1 MNSKN
6 PYARITFNEFKK
18 RASNPFL
25 SKYEKIGF
33 PDDYRKNSEIDIFQ
47 DLKQKLKL
55 ERKNITIADIG
66 CGCSDLAHLLI
77 KNASI
82 LSQTLLMIDSQ
93 EMLDLLPNQDLV
105 KKINGKFP
113 DCYDEVK
120 KLSETLDVIIVYSV
134 MQHIILDSNP
144 FSFIDK
150 ALELLKPGGMLIL
163 GDLPNN
169 SKRNRFFMSEKG
181 IEMHKNYCGNN
192 PKPLPLVNFP
202 NTHETI
208 DDGLLI
214 GILMRYRG
222 LGFETYILPQPENL
236 PMANRREDILIVKN

>member
-33 PDDYRKNSEIDIFQ
+33 PDDYRKNSEIDIFR
-47 DLKQKLKL
+47 DLNHKLNLQREK
-55 ERKNITIADIG
+55 ITIADIG
-66 CGCSDLAHLLI
+66 CGCSDLADLLI
-77 KNASI
+77 KNGESCN
-82 LSQTLLMIDSQ
+82 QTLIMIDSQ
-93 EMLDLLPNQDLV
+93 EMLDLLPNKNYI
-105 KKINGKFP
+105 KKINVKFP
-113 DCYDEVK
+113 DCYEEVK
-120 KLSETLDVIIVYSV
+120 QISETLDVIIVYSV

-150 ALELLKPGGMLIL
+150 ALELLKPGGMLLL

-169 SKRNRFFMSEKG
+169 TKRNRFFTSEKG
-181 IEMHKNYCGNN
+181 IETHKNYCGNT
-192 PKPLPLVNFP
+192 PKPLPVVGFP

-208 DDGLLI
+208 DDGMVF

-222 LGFETYILPQPENL
+222 LGFETYLLPQPENL
-236 PMANRREDILIVKN
+236 PMSNRREDVLIVKN